1 MRRLLSIS
9 TAALALAAIPARADT
24 AIKIG
29 TVQSFGAVV
38 TYIAKDK
45 GYFKQEGL
53 DVDISF
59 MNSAANLV
67 ALLAQNEIQIVEGGV
82 AVGYFN
88 AVGKKLPVIMTSD
101 RVSTPIHHILYLRSD
116 LKGKI
121 KTVAEL
127 KGKNVGKQLVKLV

>member
-82 AVGYFN
+82 AVGGTIGYLSPEAI
-88 AVGKKLPVIMTSD
+88 AVLQ
-101 RVSTPIHHILYLRSD
+101 RVSASVLFPHHRCYGDRD
-116 LKGKI
+116 FAGRR
-121 KTVAEL
+121 
-127 KGKNVGKQLVKLV
+127 